1 MRLDLGD
8 PYTGLGLGLLVFGAP
23 FMLYSHYV
31 LQMVTF
37 TALGMACV
45 ILGSVALLT
54 PSSPVPLDA
63 VRVLMDGAYVNI
75 EALLEELDLREK
87 AVYLSRGGRVYCFV
101 PNGEDFDL
109 GGSLRLVQDDGLL
122 VFPPGSELIG
132 LGDVSSEAGVE
143 DALTSVLVDYLEACD
158 GVRAVVTGDDVVVS
172 VSKPVMGG
180 DYPRVRLCM
189 GSLPVNVGGVV
200 LAHMLGEG
208 VRFVDERVADD
219 GVTARFRVIRV
230 G

>member
-8 PYTGLGLGLLVFGAP
+8 RYTGLGLGLLVFGAP

-54 PSSPVPLDA
+54 PSSPVPLAA

-75 EALLEELDLREK
+75 EALLEEMDLRER
-87 AVYLSRGGRVYCFV
+87 AVYVPRDGRVYCFV
-101 PNGEDFDL
+101 PSGEEFSL
-109 GGSLRLVQDDGLL
+109 GGGVRLVRDDGVF

-132 LGDVSSEAGVE
+132 LVDLSVEGGVEAGLVG
-143 DALTSVLVDYLEACD
+143 VLVDFLEVCE
-158 GVRAVVTGDDVVVS
+158 GVRAVVSGDDVVVS
-172 VSKPVMGG
+172 FVKPVVGG
-180 DYPRVRLCM
+180 DYPRVRSCM
-189 GSLPVNVGGVV
+189 GSLPVNVAGVV
-200 LAHMLGEG
+200 LAHVLGEG
-208 VRFVDERVADD
+208 VRFVDERVDAG
-219 GVTARFRVIRV
+219 GVTARFRVMRV